1 MNVSFETETVS
12 LTMNDDVRGLVI
24 GLFRET
30 GMAAVTWIGVLTGLF
45 ATLQLGMDRLEA
57 RMATRRLPARRV
69 YEFLP
74 IDQGPI
80 LAQWLDWV
88 VAYSTMGFGDSVQ
101 FSEPVFEIVVAGFTR
116 SAYLLGA
123 ALLVGLVLAVPLCL
137 AAARLGDGLLGS
149 VFVAPAYGFSTVWPL
164 PVAVTVLVVA
174 VETEAFGTSLTR
186 PMAEATV
193 TNYTLLVLL
202 GAAVATPLVA
212 DAVRR
217 VHRRRVS
224 DETASAVPNAFG
236 TGGLGTLECWAYV
249 GYAVSALAVVEYVV
263 NFRGLG
269 YYFVQAVVNYDVAL
283 FLGLIGAVAIPLVA
297 LASFRNLA
305 ILVARFVR
313 SDTSADGDGAD
324 GSADAGAGATDVE
337 PSDPAANGPDART
350 VARVVAGRSKTV
362 AGALVLAGAIVLG
375 LGGSLLMG
383 PESANLREAAAGM
396 GPGQVLNTAGSLLT
410 VAAVAAVVALV
421 LGAGV
426 GLASAALRRSEVPFA
441 GPITTLLRIPAE
453 VWLVAPLA
461 FATAALLVVLGGA
474 TGRTLGELVV
484 GGVGGFVLAAFTFRA
499 VYEAGL
505 ERLGTD
511 RDRAG
516 AAAESLVAGLARV
529 DGVAA
534 TVVVV
539 AGEIVFLGLVPFE
552 SMAPAFA
559 ELNRGFTQLHTL
571 VSDPGQ
577 LLVLVA
583 QASLATAGPVLGI
596 ALLGDGLGE
605 AAAELRSRTAGS
617 GSDPARADPDASAAE
632 PAVAGETG

>member
-1 MNVSFETETVS
+1 
-12 LTMNDDVRGLVI
+12 MNDDVRGLVI
-24 GLFRET
+24 GIARET

-45 ATLQLGMDRLEA
+45 ATLQLGMGRLQT

-69 YEFLP
+69 YEPLP

-101 FSEPVFEIVVAGFTR
+101 FSEPVFEIVVAGFGR

-123 ALLVGLVLAVPLCL
+123 AVLVGLVLAVPLCL
-137 AAARLGDGLLGS
+137 AAARLGDGLLGPA
-149 VFVAPAYGFSTVWPL
+149 FVAPAYALSTVWPL

-174 VETEAFGTSLTR
+174 VETEAFGINLTR

-193 TNYTLLVLL
+193 TNHVLLVLL

-224 DETASAVPNAFG
+224 DGTASAVPNAFG

-249 GYAVSALAVVEYVV
+249 GYAASALAVVEHVV
-263 NFRGLG
+263 DFRGLG
-269 YYFVQAVVNYDVAL
+269 YYFVQAVANYDVAL
-283 FLGLIGAVAIPLVA
+283 FLGLIGALAIPLVS
-297 LASFRNLA
+297 LASVRNLA
-305 ILVARFVR
+305 VVVARFVR
-313 SDTSADGDGAD
+313 SDTSADDHAGANGSTADGAT
-324 GSADAGAGATDVE
+324 AD
-337 PSDPAANGPDART
+337 GPDART
-350 VARVVAGRSKTV
+350 VARVVARRPKAV
-362 AGALVLAGAIVLG
+362 AGALVLGATVVFG
-375 LGGSLLMG
+375 LGGSVLIG
-383 PESANLREAAAGM
+383 PESADLRRATAGM
-396 GPGQVLNTAGSLLT
+396 GPGQVLNTVGSLLA
-410 VAAVAAVVALV
+410 VATVAAVVALV

-426 GLASAALRRSEVPFA
+426 GLASAALRRSELPFA
-441 GPITTLLRIPAE
+441 GPITTLVRVPAE

-461 FATAALLVVLGGA
+461 FAAAALIVVLGGA
-474 TGRTLGELVV
+474 TGRSAAELGV
-484 GGVGGFVLAAFTFRA
+484 GGVGGLVLAAFAFRA

-505 ERLGTD
+505 ERFETG
-511 RDRAG
+511 RDRTG
-516 AAAESLVAGLARV
+516 AAAESLVAGLSRV

-539 AGEIVFLGLVPFE
+539 AGEVTFLGLVPTQ

-559 ELNRGFTQLHTL
+559 ELNVGFTQLHMM

-577 LLVLVA
+577 LLVLVV

-605 AAAELRSRTAGS
+605 AAAELRSPTAGS
-617 GSDPARADPDASAAE
+617 GSGPDRAKGEATEAE
-632 PAVAGETG
+632 PALAGGPG